1 MCPSGTGA
9 APLAERLA
17 GLDRLLEHRT
27 RLAICVL
34 LSREPS
40 ISFSRFKAL
49 LEESDGNLG
58 AQLRKLEDEGL
69 IAVEKGFIERRPQ
82 SVYRLTAAGRTRLA
96 RHLAALEALIDAGRA
111 RG

>member
-1 MCPSGTGA
+1 MPTPEGGA
-9 APLAERLA
+9 ASLGARLA

-40 ISFSRFKAL
+40 ISFSRFKAM

-58 AQLRKLEDEGL
+58 AQLRKLEDAGV
-69 IAVEKGFIERRPQ
+69 IAVEKEFVERKPL
-82 SVYRLTAAGRTRLA
+82 SLYRLTAAGRHRLEG
-96 RHLAALEALIDAGRA
+96 HLGALQSLIEAGRPE
-111 RG
+111 

>member
-1 MCPSGTGA
+1 MPGPEGKANSFG
-9 APLAERLA
+9 ERLA
-17 GLDRLLEHRT
+17 GLDRLLEHRS

-58 AQLRKLEDEGL
+58 AQLRKLEDADV
-69 IAVEKGFIERRPQ
+69 IAVDKGFVARKPQ
-82 SVYRLTAAGRTRLA
+82 SLYSLTAAGRR
-96 RHLAALEALIDAGRA
+96 RLEAHLKALQSVIEAGQPE
-111 RG
+111 